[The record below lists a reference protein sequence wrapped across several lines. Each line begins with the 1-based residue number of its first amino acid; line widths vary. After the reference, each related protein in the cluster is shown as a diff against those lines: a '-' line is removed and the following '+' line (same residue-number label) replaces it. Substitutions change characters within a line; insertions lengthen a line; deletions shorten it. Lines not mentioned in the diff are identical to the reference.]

1 MTKTDFLVG
10 YDYGTGGVWA
20 YLLADSPDEIAQ
32 RYPELQV
39 ISERPSWMSDDEERG
54 IRERMTIDI
63 DDEANEFLAAL
74 RSSRG

>member
-1 MTKTDFLVG
+1 MTKSEFLVG

-20 YLLADSPDEIAQ
+20 YLLADSLDEVSK

-39 ISERPSWMSDDEERG
+39 ISEKPSWMFDDEERR
-54 IRERMTIDI
+54 IRDRMTIDI
-63 DDEANEFLAAL
+63 DDESNEFLAAL